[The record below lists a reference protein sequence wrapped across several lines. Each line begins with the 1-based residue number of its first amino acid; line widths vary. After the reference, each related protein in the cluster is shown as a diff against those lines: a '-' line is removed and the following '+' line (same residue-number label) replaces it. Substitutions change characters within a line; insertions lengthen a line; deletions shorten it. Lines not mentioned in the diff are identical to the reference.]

1 MAGTTDVETSAVDI
15 GSSFLLH
22 LWDCMVVLHELA
34 DWNNAVL
41 VSLNLF
47 INIESLK
54 LGQDL
59 DHSSLQTCSSH
70 EAYIIWVSKSFFSD
84 FNSFDGLHSI
94 SNLIVLSG
102 HELSTSCEILVQMTG
117 SILENQHIAFSLVH
131 DFVENFYW
139 WSSGLK
145 IVVEMSNIFGSKSV
159 EFINFQSIGH
169 ILFEGYLISMIHF
182 HDDDVDNV
190 DQEQCVNSVVL
201 NLVATHEEAHKS
213 KVEDEQNGITGRD
226 PPVDSCL
233 FRRQRVE
240 ISLNNQG

>member
-1 MAGTTDVETSAVDI
+1 MSGTTDVETSAVDI

-22 LWDCMVVLHELA
+22 LWDWMIVLHELA

-41 VSLNLF
+41 VSLDLF

-59 DHSSLQTCSSH
+59 NHSSLQTCSSH
-70 EAYIIWVSKSFFSD
+70 EAHIIWVSKSFFSN
-84 FNSFDGLHSI
+84 FNSFDWLHSI
-94 SNLIVLSG
+94 SNLVVLSG
-102 HELSTSCEILVQMTG
+102 HELTTSRKILIQMTG
-117 SILENQHIAFSLVH
+117 SILENQDIAFSLVQ

-145 IVVEMSNIFGSKSV
+145 IIVEMSNVFVSKSV
-159 EFINFQSIGH
+159 EFIHFQNIGD
-169 ILFEGYLISMIHF
+169 ILFKGYLIGMIHF
-182 HDDDVDNV
+182 HDDDMDNV
-190 DQEQCVNSVVL
+190 DQEQCINSVVL

-213 KVEDEQNGITGRD
+213 KVEDKQNGITGRD
-226 PPVDSCL
+226 PPVDSRL

-240 ISLNNQG
+240 ESLNNKG

>member
-1 MAGTTDVETSAVDI
+1 MI
-15 GSSFLLH
+15 IFN
-22 LWDCMVVLHELA
+22 ELA
-34 DWNNAVL
+34 NWDDTVP
-41 VSLNLF
+41 VSLDLF

-59 DHSSLQTCSSH
+59 DYSSLQTCSSH
-70 EAYIIWVSKSFFSD
+70 KAHIIGICKSFFSN
-84 FNSFDGLHSI
+84 FNSLDRLHSI

-102 HELSTSCEILVQMTG
+102 HELTTSSEIFVQATG
-117 SILENQHIAFSLVH
+117 SILENQDIAFSLVL

-145 IVVEMSNIFGSKSV
+145 IIVEMSDVFVSKSV
-159 EFINFQSIGH
+159 EFIYFQGVGY
-169 ILFEGYLISMIHF
+169 ILFQCYFISVIHF

-190 DQEQCVNSVVL
+190 DQEQCINCIIL

-213 KVEDEQNGITGRD
+213 EVEDEQNGITGRD

-240 ISLNNQG
+240 ETLNNQG